1 MMANFIGVN
10 RTSGSVLSEKSVMK
24 KPYKVNELRNRKA
37 ICCMT
42 DKEYTEMKKEI
53 SKLGVTMSEYI
64 RRILFDKRA
73 HLLLDSAHLVE
84 WLDRVAIE
92 SGSSTFAIRNFVQK
106 CAIESPADKYYMN
119 ELISLVAKCYE
130 SQYNIG
136 KCMKKLIKLIG
147 SN

>member
-1 MMANFIGVN
+1 MAGLQARPVKKKN
-10 RTSGSVLSEKSVMK
+10 VMK

-53 SKLGVTMSEYI
+53 TKLDITMSEYI

-84 WLDRVAIE
+84 WLDRVAVE
-92 SGSSTFAIRNFVQK
+92 SASSTLAIRNFVQK
-106 CAIESPADKYYMN
+106 CAIDLPTDKYYMN
-119 ELISLVAKCYE
+119 KLISLVAKCYE

-147 SN
+147 NN

>member
-1 MMANFIGVN
+1 
-10 RTSGSVLSEKSVMK
+10 
-24 KPYKVNELRNRKA
+24 
-37 ICCMT
+37 MT

-53 SKLGVTMSEYI
+53 TKLGVTMSEYI

-73 HLLLDSAHLVE
+73 HLLLDSADLVE
-84 WLDRVAIE
+84 WLDRVAVE
-92 SGSSTFAIRNFVQK
+92 SGSSTLAIRNFVQK
-106 CAIESPADKYYMN
+106 CAIELPADKYYMN